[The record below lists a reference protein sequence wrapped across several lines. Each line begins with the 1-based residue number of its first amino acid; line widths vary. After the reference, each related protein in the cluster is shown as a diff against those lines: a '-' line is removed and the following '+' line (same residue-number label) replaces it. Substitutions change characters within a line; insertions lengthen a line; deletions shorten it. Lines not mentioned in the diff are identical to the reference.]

1 MHGWKHSV
9 VMSLMF
15 LPASFI
21 NVKEDQDSF
30 TRTHTTV
37 IVALNAVATL
47 VDRSQNL
54 ICVMSLQETKVCMGG
69 NIVL

>member
-1 MHGWKHSV
+1 MYGWKHSV

-15 LPASFI
+15 LPTSVI

-47 VDRSQNL
+47 VERSQNL